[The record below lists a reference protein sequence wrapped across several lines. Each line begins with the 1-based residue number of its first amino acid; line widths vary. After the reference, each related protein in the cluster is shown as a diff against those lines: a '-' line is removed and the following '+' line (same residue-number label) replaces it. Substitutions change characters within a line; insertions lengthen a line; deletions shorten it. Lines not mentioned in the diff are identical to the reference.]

1 MLSLPSSIRIFV
13 CTGPTDMRRA
23 FDGLARM
30 VREQMGGD
38 PLSGHLFVFIN
49 RRGDRMKILWW
60 DRDGYAL
67 YYKRLEQGTF
77 ASPPTDPAH
86 PSISRTQLAMML
98 DGVELESARARRRY
112 HKIQ

>member
-1 MLSLPSSIRIFV
+1 
-13 CTGPTDMRRA
+13 MRRA

-77 ASPPTDPAH
+77 ALPPADPFH

-98 DGVELESARARRRY
+98 DGIELKSARNRRRY
-112 HKIQ
+112 RKIQ

>member
-1 MLSLPSSIRIFV
+1 
-13 CTGPTDMRRA
+13 MRRA

-77 ASPPTDPAH
+77 ELPPIDQAH

-98 DGVELESARARRRY
+98 DGIELKSARARRRY
-112 HKIQ
+112 RLTQ